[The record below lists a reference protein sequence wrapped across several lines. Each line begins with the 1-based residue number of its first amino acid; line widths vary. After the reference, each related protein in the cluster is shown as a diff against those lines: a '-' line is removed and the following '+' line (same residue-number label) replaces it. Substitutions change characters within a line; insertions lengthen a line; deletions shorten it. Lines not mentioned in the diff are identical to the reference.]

1 MKRTWRR
8 ATCSALGL
16 LLLLGMAAGCASGP
30 GTRDG
35 QSGVTAYG
43 TVDSGISVTR
53 ER

>member
-1 MKRTWRR
+1 MKGRWRR
-8 ATCSALGL
+8 ATRSAFGL
-16 LLLLGMAAGCASGP
+16 TLLLGMAAGCAGGP
-30 GTRDG
+30 GASNG